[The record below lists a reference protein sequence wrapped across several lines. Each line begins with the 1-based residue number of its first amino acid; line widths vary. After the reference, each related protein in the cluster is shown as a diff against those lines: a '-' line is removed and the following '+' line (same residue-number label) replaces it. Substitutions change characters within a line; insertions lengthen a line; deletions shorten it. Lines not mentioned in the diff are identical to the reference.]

1 MLTSGPLLEHPAT
14 AVASSPLATLVGMP
28 TLFTRII
35 EGEIPGVFVWRDP
48 ECVAFLSINP
58 MHPGHTLVVPRE
70 EVDHWIDLE
79 PTLAAHL
86 FQVAQTIGRAQD
98 AALSPRRIGVMIVGD
113 EVPHVHLHVV
123 PFDSVAELSFAH
135 ADPNPRPGSL
145 DRAAAQI
152 REALRDLG
160 AEHVSE

>member
-1 MLTSGPLLEHPAT
+1 MA
-14 AVASSPLATLVGMP
+14 

-35 EGEIPGVFVWRDP
+35 EGELPGVFVWRDP

-58 MHPGHTLVVPRE
+58 MHPGHALVAPRAE
-70 EVDHWIDLE
+70 IDHWIDLE
-79 PTLAAHL
+79 ATLAAHL
-86 FQVAQTIGRAQD
+86 FRVAQTVGQAQM
-98 AALSPRRIGVMIVGD
+98 AALSPRRIGVMIAGD

-135 ADPNPRPGSL
+135 ADPSPPEGSL
-145 DRAAAQI
+145 DDAAARIRAAL
-152 REALRDLG
+152 RELG